1 MLETNP
7 EKLDELNSRI
17 DHLNS
22 LYQKHKVK
30 NVDDLIFIKQS

>member
-22 LYQKHKVK
+22 LYQ
-30 NVDDLIFIKQS
+30 NIKSKM